1 MSEEKKI
8 VEENW
13 AKKIP
18 MTHLSTIL
26 TFLTILLVATS
37 ARPVAAQTV
46 TQFQANAIV
55 WSLGSGFP
63 FPQNFVADSAIA
75 IYDTNGNGF
84 IDTYTIGDR
93 NTVLPFIHTGVNT
106 YIGSHIG
113 SPFVI
118 DVQNPVLGAS
128 QPFCGDF
135 LVYAEQFDQA
145 TQTTFFV
152 WFAFPDPARVNVRT
166 RLCGNWAID
175 FGAGSY
181 TGSRDVRNATN
192 IHHASYVGGQLTSNG
207 VTPGVTY
214 RDFRFSWIPPGTIA
228 NPGYVVSR
236 HPNDDFAAMPYPLAG
251 FRAGEPGGTPFDNHF
266 IDLTNVVIDVP
277 LIREEAWDG
286 QFLLPKTTIARR
298 IQALGS
304 GGQSFGAAASSSA
317 TLWTPDFSDN
327 AGPLSRDEYLSIK
340 LADVNGDGRDD
351 LCARDGGGIA
361 CATSTGSSFNTLSRW
376 TGEFGAFWSG
386 DEAYWGTIQYPD
398 VNGDGKADVC
408 GRGYGGIICGL
419 SNGTSFSTP
428 TVWSAAFSD
437 INGWAS
443 HPSYWKTIQFPDLN
457 NDGMADVCGRGI
469 GGIYCALSNGTT
481 SFGTVMLW
489 SSAFSDANGWK
500 LDPSYWSTI
509 QFADVDGDTYSDVC
523 GRGYAGVWCALNG
536 LEYARTSVEIFANP
550 VLWTRQYSDAF
561 RWNTDSSYWSTIQ
574 LADING
580 DGKADIC
587 GRGINGLYCGQSTGR
602 SFDTPSLGV
611 PEFSDAN
618 GWRAEQFYKSIRLV
632 DVNGDGRADACGRGI
647 EGIYCAKASLFSST
661 ISFEPIELRVTNFG
675 DVDGWGTSESY
686 WGTVQPGNVA
696 RTAGARWCGRGS
708 DGIYCSN

>member
-1 MSEEKKI
+1 M
-8 VEENW
+8 
-13 AKKIP
+13 
-18 MTHLSTIL
+18 
-26 TFLTILLVATS
+26 
-37 ARPVAAQTV
+37 
-46 TQFQANAIV
+46 
-55 WSLGSGFP
+55 
-63 FPQNFVADSAIA
+63 
-75 IYDTNGNGF
+75 
-84 IDTYTIGDR
+84 
-93 NTVLPFIHTGVNT
+93 
-106 YIGSHIG
+106 
-113 SPFVI
+113 
-118 DVQNPVLGAS
+118 
-128 QPFCGDF
+128 
-135 LVYAEQFDQA
+135 
-145 TQTTFFV
+145 
-152 WFAFPDPARVNVRT
+152 
-166 RLCGNWAID
+166 
-175 FGAGSY
+175 
-181 TGSRDVRNATN
+181 
-192 IHHASYVGGQLTSNG
+192 ASY
-207 VTPGVTY
+207 
-214 RDFRFSWIPPGTIA
+214 R
-228 NPGYVVSR
+228 
-236 HPNDDFAAMPYPLAG
+236 AA
-251 FRAGEPGGTPFDNHF
+251 EPGIVALNNLHF

-286 QFLLPKTTIARR
+286 RSLFQRSQFGRR
-298 IQALGS
+298 IFSLP
-304 GGQSFGAAASSSA
+304 GGQSYGAAASSSA
-317 TLWTPDFSDN
+317 TLWTSAFSDN

-419 SNGTSFSTP
+419 SNSTSFSTP
-428 TVWSAAFSD
+428 TVWSDAFSD

-457 NDGMADVCGRGI
+457 NDRMADVCGRGI

-489 SSAFSDANGWK
+489 SSAFSDVNGWK

-618 GWRAEQFYKSIRLV
+618 GWNAEQFYKSIRLV

-647 EGIYCAKASLFSST
+647 ESIYCAKASLFSST